1 MNRRVIGALLAGAL
15 CMATV
20 APAGAVNGGGS
31 AAVQEE
37 APPETLTVK
46 QMGLRAV
53 ERAVSENNASVQ
65 SLRKT
70 AASMDTGSS
79 LSEQFEAQGGA
90 LELQIKQYQEMIG
103 KMEEAMEQIADKE
116 SDLYKTYEAQ
126 KKLLENQRDSLQQSA
141 DSLPVQGAAAVMQIE
156 DAVYQLRKQADNVA
170 DQLTMAAQTLLIS
183 IQNLQ
188 YSQQKLERQLASLDR
203 SLDVMETQLSLGL
216 VSQYQMDTVRNQRDN
231 LALGITNLQTQ
242 CNNLASSLALMCGYD
257 AGTLVMPA
265 AFAAVTEKDLKAMSY
280 EADLEETLK
289 NSFSIWQKRNTLRQ
303 AQNVYDDSYDSSVYA
318 VQSAREALAIEQES
332 VEAAFASMFQSVQDC
347 RGTLQAAQAAEQQA
361 ELDFETS
368 QLQYERGMLSR
379 LDYLQAQ
386 DTLENAKLDVQTAEL
401 GLVSAFNQ
409 YEWAKRGLT
418 TAIA

>member
-20 APAGAVNGGGS
+20 VPAGAVNSGGT

-37 APPETLTVK
+37 APPEALTVK

-70 AASMDTGSS
+70 AAGMDTGSS
-79 LSEQFEAQGGA
+79 MSEQFEAQGGA
-90 LELQIKQYQEMIG
+90 LELQIAQYQSMIDEME
-103 KMEEAMEQIADKE
+103 KAMEQITNKE
-116 SDLYKTYEAQ
+116 GYLYKTYEAQ
-126 KKLLENQRDSLQQSA
+126 KKQLENQRDSLQQSA
-141 DSLPVQGAAAVMQIE
+141 ASLPLQGAAVVMQIE
-156 DAVYQLRKQADNVA
+156 DAVYQIRQADNVA
-170 DQLTMAAQTLLIS
+170 DQITMAAQTLLIS

-203 SLDVMETQLSLGL
+203 NLDVMETQLSLGL
-216 VSQYQMDTVRNQRDN
+216 VSQYQLDTVRNQRDN
-231 LALGITNLQTQ
+231 LALGITND
-242 CNNLASSLALMCGYD
+242 NLASTLALLCGYD
-257 AGTLVMPA
+257 AGTLVMPS

-280 EADLEETLK
+280 EADLEEALK

-318 VQSAREALAIEQES
+318 VQSAREALAAEQES
-332 VEAAFASMFQSVQDC
+332 VESAFASTFQSVQDS
-347 RGTLQAAQAAEQQA
+347 RGTLQAAQTAEQQA
-361 ELDFETS
+361 ELDFKTS
-368 QLQYERGMLSR
+368 RLQYERGMLSR